1 MKQGPNQWLSV
12 FADLGCTRS
21 SSWAHCPP
29 HTAHCTL
36 PRQSLQNST
45 FASSIEL
52 AMKKVN
58 TRACQNKSIS
68 DYVAILVFFGRFLKN
83 WTHLVK
89 IEAPILY
96 ETDLRYHTTKKF
108 QNIDMIGV
116 TFVFLT
122 PYQTVPEFIEKAPV
136 LKN

>member
-1 MKQGPNQWLSV
+1 MTEIQMPLQCPCNETRTKSVAVSFCRSGLHQKQL
-12 FADLGCTRS
+12 LGTL
-21 SSWAHCPP
+21 
-29 HTAHCTL
+29 HTANCTL
-36 PRQSLQNST
+36 PSQSLQNST

-122 PYQTVPEFIEKAPV
+122 PY
-136 LKN
+136 

>member
-1 MKQGPNQWLSV
+1 
-12 FADLGCTRS
+12 
-21 SSWAHCPP
+21 
-29 HTAHCTL
+29 
-36 PRQSLQNST
+36 
-45 FASSIEL
+45 
-52 AMKKVN
+52 MKKVN

-122 PYQTVPEFIEKAPV
+122 PY
-136 LKN
+136 

>member
-1 MKQGPNQWLSV
+1 
-12 FADLGCTRS
+12 
-21 SSWAHCPP
+21 
-29 HTAHCTL
+29 
-36 PRQSLQNST
+36 
-45 FASSIEL
+45 
-52 AMKKVN
+52 MKKVN

-89 IEAPILY
+89 IEA
-96 ETDLRYHTTKKF
+96 DLRYHTTKKF

-122 PYQTVPEFIEKAPV
+122 PY
-136 LKN
+136 

>member
-1 MKQGPNQWLSV
+1 
-12 FADLGCTRS
+12 
-21 SSWAHCPP
+21 
-29 HTAHCTL
+29 
-36 PRQSLQNST
+36 
-45 FASSIEL
+45 
-52 AMKKVN
+52 MKKVN

-122 PYQTVPEFIEKAPV
+122 PHGMRICIKRKKIHYGKFFDFCAEKCV
-136 LKN
+136 YN